1 MQNSAVPSIFQ
12 KQRLIAM
19 HMKSAPALV
28 VLSLSM
34 TSPALCQ
41 SGPRSQQQTAC
52 EDDAYRLCPD
62 EIPDEARVAS
72 CMERQKAT
80 GSAFST
86 SAYWSLGRAS
96 EIAKALRIGRAS
108 AYRSLE

>member
-1 MQNSAVPSIFQ
+1 MQNSAVPRIFQ
-12 KQRLIAM
+12 KQRPIAM
-19 HMKSAPALV
+19 HMKSALALL

-34 TSPALCQ
+34 TSPALSK

-72 CMERQKAT
+72 CMERQKAKLSP
-80 GSAFST
+80 GC
-86 SAYWSLGRAS
+86 RAMFAPS
-96 EIAKALRIGRAS
+96 PRHRA
-108 AYRSLE
+108 RH

>member
-1 MQNSAVPSIFQ
+1 
-12 KQRLIAM
+12 M
-19 HMKSAPALV
+19 HMKSALALV

-41 SGPRSQQQTAC
+41 SDLRSQQQTAC

-72 CMERQKAT
+72 CMERQKSKLSP
-80 GSAFST
+80 GC
-86 SAYWSLGRAS
+86 RAMFTPS
-96 EIAKALRIGRAS
+96 PRHRA
-108 AYRSLE
+108 RH

>member
-1 MQNSAVPSIFQ
+1 
-12 KQRLIAM
+12 M
-19 HMKSAPALV
+19 HMKFALVLV

-41 SGPRSQQQTAC
+41 SNPRSQQQAAC

-72 CMERQKAT
+72 CMERQKAKL
-80 GSAFST
+80 SPAC
-86 SAYWSLGRAS
+86 RAMFTPS
-96 EIAKALRIGRAS
+96 PRHRA
-108 AYRSLE
+108 RR